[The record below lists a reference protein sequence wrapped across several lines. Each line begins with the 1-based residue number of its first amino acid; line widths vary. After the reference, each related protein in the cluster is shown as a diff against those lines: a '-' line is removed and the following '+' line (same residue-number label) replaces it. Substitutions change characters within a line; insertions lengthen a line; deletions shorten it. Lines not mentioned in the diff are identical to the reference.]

1 MIPQR
6 PLGFG
11 EILDG
16 AIQFYRRDFGL
27 YFLIALVG
35 SLPGYAMGLAVGV
48 PSTGVDAS
56 GNPAFGEMG
65 LELAILLP
73 AAAISWIAALAV
85 AVAICARLEG
95 RPVSL
100 EHAYRGVL
108 RPFPSAAG
116 GHLLALLAVF
126 LGGVLALI
134 PVFVVGGIGIA
145 VSDSATAAAVFLGIV
160 GLAAALVVLG
170 LWYWTS
176 FAIFPAVLMEGR
188 TAAQAVRRS
197 LKLGK
202 GARLRILGIMLVVLI
217 IRDGPSFVL
226 FALFGGLDMFTSPA
240 TAGTLSAGAMALQN
254 TFDLL
259 LGALITPFAVATLFL
274 LYHDRRVRTEAADLE
289 TAAAAM
295 ATDGQ

>member
-48 PSTGVDAS
+48 PSTGVDSS
-56 GNPAFGEMG
+56 GNPAFGDLG
-65 LELAILLP
+65 LEFAILLP
-73 AAAISWIAALAV
+73 AAAISWIATLAV

-95 RPVSL
+95 RSASL
-100 EHAYRGVL
+100 ENAYRGVL

-116 GHLLALLAVF
+116 GHLLALLIVF
-126 LGGVLALI
+126 LGSALAMI
-134 PVFVVGGIGIA
+134 PVIVLGGIGIA
-145 VSDSATAAAVFLGIV
+145 ASGNAVVAAVFFGIV
-160 GLAAALVVLG
+160 GLSAALAVLG
-170 LWYWTS
+170 LWFWTS

-188 TAAQAVRRS
+188 TAAEAVRRS
-197 LKLGK
+197 LKLSK

-217 IRDGPSFVL
+217 IRDGPSFGI
-226 FALFGGLDMFTSPA
+226 FALFGGLEMFTSPA
-240 TAGTLSAGAMALQN
+240 TAGTVSAGVMALQN
-254 TFDLL
+254 TLDLL
-259 LGALITPFAVATLFL
+259 FGSLITPFAVATLFL
-274 LYHDRRVRTEAADLE
+274 LYHDRRVRLEAADLE
-289 TAAAAM
+289 TAAATM
-295 ATDGQ
+295 ATDGP